1 MVEEVEEQGGCCNST
16 LMSYQLTHTIRLLLP
31 QPLLSR
37 YFHSSTSLFTLTT
50 TITTTTTTTVT
61 LTATSTFSHSPKTLK
76 FPIPIPRCSVAFCC
90 CSTNR
95 SHSFSE
101 YNFYCLIYLRVCFDY
116 SSLWHF
122 FLTPFVGDSRLCS
135 KRFQFNCCGYA
146 ISSLCPYSA
155 MDRRWPWKKKSSDK
169 VVLEKAAAELDSAGA
184 SSQGNQKPS
193 YIQISVESYS
203 HLTGLEDQ
211 VKSYE
216 EKVQTLEDEI
226 KELNEKLS
234 AANSEINTKESLV
247 KQHAK
252 VAEEA
257 VSGWEKAEAEA
268 LALKNHLESVT
279 LSKLTAEDQA
289 SQLDGALKEC
299 MRQIRNLK
307 EEHELKIQEVALT
320 KTKQLDKIKGELEA
334 KIGNFEQELL
344 RSAADNAALSRS
356 LQERSN
362 MLIKVSEEKAHAE
375 AEIELLKGNIE
386 SCEREINSLKYELH
400 VISKELEI
408 RNEEKNMSMRSAEAA
423 NKQHMEGVKK
433 IAKLEAECQRLRGL
447 VRKKL
452 PGPAALAQMKLE
464 VESLG
469 RDYGETRLRKSPV
482 KPGGSHLSS
491 LPEFSLENVQKFQKD
506 NEFLT
511 DRLLAMEEETKML
524 KEALAKRNSE
534 LQASRSMCAKTLSKL
549 QILEAQVQTS
559 NQQKGSPKSI
569 ININHESIYSQN
581 TSNVPSLISMSE
593 DGNDDVVSCAES
605 WSTSIISELSQFPK
619 EKNAEEL
626 SKSDAAKKLELMDDF
641 LEVEKLARL
650 SNDSNGVSV
659 TSHNTT
665 IETVT
670 NDVSEVSANKN
681 DPSEGEKNTDSNPL
695 PSQVSS
701 AAELSASD
709 PQSDVRGLS
718 LAELQSRIL
727 SVFESMAK
735 DSDVGKILEGIKHV
749 LEDACDTSIQDP
761 VSAIPHDVKPSNALR
776 DDEGDDEDV
785 GSNAEKELTACQQPT
800 EHVQIA
806 SDLEAAI
813 SQIHDFV
820 LFLGKEAMTAHD
832 ISSDGDGISKK
843 MEEFSVTFNKVV
855 CNEAS
860 LLQFVLDLSYVL
872 AKASEFRFNILGY
885 KGSEAETSSPDCI
898 DKIALPENKLI
909 QDNSSGE
916 RYQNGH
922 SHIINPCSD
931 PEVPDDGNLTSGYET
946 NATSQKFST
955 EEFEELKLEKEK
967 AVADLLKCAENLE
980 MTKSQLLETEQH
992 LAEIKSQLTSAQR
1005 SNSLAETQLKCMAES
1020 YRSLETRANE
1030 FETELNHLLMKTETL
1045 ENELEDEKRAH
1056 EAALAKYK
1064 ELEEQLQRNESL
1076 AADNDIKTKQE
1087 RDLAAAA
1094 EKLAECQETIFLLG
1108 KQLKALHPQTE
1119 PMGSPYSKLEGFTE
1133 REPTTDCPNFQDHAE
1148 MDSATSA
1155 FVQRLGGESPLH
1167 FSNSLYS
1174 PSDNESNFLAISPV
1188 QHPNHKP
1195 TKSTSSSA
1203 SSTPTPEKH
1212 ARGFSRFFSS
1222 KGKTGY

>member
-1 MVEEVEEQGGCCNST
+1 ME
-16 LMSYQLTHTIRLLLP
+16 
-31 QPLLSR
+31 
-37 YFHSSTSLFTLTT
+37 
-50 TITTTTTTTVT
+50 
-61 LTATSTFSHSPKTLK
+61 
-76 FPIPIPRCSVAFCC
+76 
-90 CSTNR
+90 
-95 SHSFSE
+95 
-101 YNFYCLIYLRVCFDY
+101 
-116 SSLWHF
+116 
-122 FLTPFVGDSRLCS
+122 
-135 KRFQFNCCGYA
+135 
-146 ISSLCPYSA
+146 
-155 MDRRWPWKKKSSDK
+155 RRWPWKKKSSDK
-169 VVLEKAAAELDSAGA
+169 AVLEKAAAELDSASA
-184 SSQGNQKPS
+184 SAQGNQPS
-193 YIQISVESYS
+193 YVQISVESYS

-211 VKSYE
+211 VKAYE

-307 EEHELKIQEVALT
+307 EEHEQKIQEVALT
-320 KTKQLDKIKGELEA
+320 KTKQLDKIKGEYEA
-334 KIGNFEQELL
+334 KIVNFEQELL
-344 RSAADNAALSRS
+344 RSAAENAALSRS

-362 MLIKVSEEKAHAE
+362 MLIKLSEEKAHAE

-464 VESLG
+464 VENLG

-482 KPGGSHLSS
+482 KPAGSHLSS
-491 LPEFSLENVQKFQKD
+491 LPEFTLENLQKFQKD

-511 DRLLAMEEETKML
+511 ERLLAMEEETKML

-581 TSNVPSLISMSE
+581 ASYAPSLISMSE
-593 DGNDDVVSCAES
+593 DGNDDARSCAES
-605 WSTSIISELSQFPK
+605 WSTAIVSELFQYPK

-626 SKSDAAKKLELMDDF
+626 SKSDATKKLELMDDF

-650 SNDSNGVSV
+650 SNDSNEVSV
-659 TSHNTT
+659 TSNNTT
-665 IETVT
+665 NEIVT
-670 NDVSEVSANKN
+670 NDVSELNPGKD
-681 DPSEGEKNTDSNPL
+681 DPSNSEKNSDTNPL

-701 AAELSASD
+701 AAEFSAPDS
-709 PQSDVRGLS
+709 QSDISGLS
-718 LAELQSRIL
+718 LAELRSRIL

-735 DSDVGKILEGIKHV
+735 DANIGKILEDIKHV
-749 LEDACDTSIQDP
+749 LEDVCDTSIQD
-761 VSAIPHDVKPSNALR
+761 SASSIPHDVKPLDTISDNKGNA
-776 DDEGDDEDV
+776 EDA
-785 GSNAEKELTACQQPT
+785 GLNAEKELFSSQQPT
-800 EHVQIA
+800 EYVQMT

-820 LFLGKEAMTAHD
+820 LFLGKEAMAAHD
-832 ISSDGDGISKK
+832 ISSDGDGINQK
-843 MEEFSVTFNKVV
+843 MKEFSVTFNKVIG
-855 CNEAS
+855 NKAS

-872 AKASEFRFNILGY
+872 AKANEFRFNILGY
-885 KGSEAETSSPDCI
+885 KSMEAETNCSDCI
-898 DKIALPENKLI
+898 DKIALPENKLV
-909 QDNSSGE
+909 QDNSSGV

-922 SHIINPCSD
+922 SHILNHCSD
-931 PEVPDDGNLTSGYET
+931 PEVPDDGTLASDYES
-946 NATSQKFST
+946 NATSQKFSM
-955 EEFEELKLEKEK
+955 EDFEELKLEKEK
-967 AVADLLKCAENLE
+967 AVADLSKCAENLE
-980 MTKSQLLETEQH
+980 ITKSQLLEIEQH
-992 LAEIKSQLTSAQR
+992 LAEVKSQLASAER

-1020 YRSLETRANE
+1020 YRSLETRAKE
-1030 FETELNHLLMKTETL
+1030 FETELNHLRIKTETL
-1045 ENELEDEKRAH
+1045 ENELTDEKRAH

-1064 ELEEQLQRNESL
+1064 ELEEQLQRNESS
-1076 AADNDIKTKQE
+1076 AANDDKTKQE

-1119 PMGSPYSKLEGFTE
+1119 AMASPYSKVEGFTE
-1133 REPTTDCPNFQDHAE
+1133 REPSTNSPTLQDQAE
-1148 MDSATSA
+1148 MDSATST
-1155 FVQRLGGESPLH
+1155 FMQRLGGESPLH
-1167 FSNSLYS
+1167 FTNSLYS
-1174 PSDNESNFLAISPV
+1174 PSDNESNFPAISSV
-1188 QHPNHKP
+1188 QHSNHRP

-1203 SSTPTPEKH
+1203 SSTSTPEKH
-1212 ARGFSRFFSS
+1212 ARGFSRFFSA
-1222 KGKTGY
+1222 KGKTGH